1 MASLKLGLLHLAI
14 EHKEPEK
21 NRQQLL
27 AYCREAGERGLQIVA
42 APELCISGYSF
53 ASIEDM
59 APYAETADGPT
70 LRGVAALCKVYSM
83 YACIGLAERDE
94 RSSILYNSA
103 FVIDPQGEIICRYR
117 KINAEFRWA
126 CPGDPAQDNTFL
138 TPWGRIGVL
147 ICSDCYH
154 SLMPRITALR
164 GANLIL
170 VVANWPPV
178 GDLNPVEIW
187 QARAM
192 ENGVFIAVC
201 NRTGVDATMDC
212 RNGYSALISPRG
224 VLNMK
229 KVART
234 SRIAKAS
241 IPLNKAGLLKGGQ
254 RLKQLTA
261 RNCAQMHACYLN
273 RSGFG
278 DISGLLQLPN
288 AGQLQICC
296 HCPGSEEGLLPI
308 FETTETQCK
317 ATPILHVLAP
327 GSYDEADLEGIRT
340 WCATSDE
347 KVVLLRETKRGDLL
361 YRFDGKEQPQCCPW
375 DATYGCQEAEFPFF
389 DCGAARVHLIP
400 GCALHHPEHFLAAAK
415 KGADMAIVFNQKFND
430 KLCLLGGA
438 RTIEQLSVVLASPQ
452 GAGIWMTPQGH
463 QRWQEILAGPGE
475 HCSAVMDT
483 RRTRLKRF
491 QDRIDYHTLLLEPES
506 QIHQTATQTLA

>member
-1 MASLKLGLLHLAI
+1 MASLKLGLLHLDI

-164 GANLIL
+164 AANLIL

-192 ENGVFIAVC
+192 ENGLFVAVC
-201 NRTGVDATMDC
+201 NRTGLDATMDC
-212 RNGYSALISPRG
+212 RKAPSALVSPRG
-224 VLNMK
+224 ALHMK
-229 KVART
+229 KIART
-234 SRIAKAS
+234 SRIAKAC
-241 IPLNKAGLLKGGQ
+241 IPLNREGGFKGGL
-254 RLKQLTA
+254 RLKQIRF
-261 RNCAQMHACYLN
+261 RNCGQMHACYLN

-278 DISGLLQLPN
+278 DLSSLLQLPPV
-288 AGQLQICC
+288 GQLRLFS
-296 HCPGSEEGLLPI
+296 HCPDAATGLLPI
-308 FETTETQCK
+308 FRNIEASGKTTQTLH
-317 ATPILHVLAP
+317 ILPP
-327 GSYDEADLEGIRT
+327 GTYDDTDIDGLRI
-340 WCATSDE
+340 WCAASGQ
-347 KVVLLRETKRGDLL
+347 KVVLLRETEHGPLL
-361 YRFDGKEQPQCCPW
+361 YRFDGKEQPRSCPW
-375 DATYGCQEAEFPFF
+375 DAMYGCEETEFPAF

-400 GCALHHPEHFLAAAK
+400 GSALHHPEHFLAAAK

-438 RTIEQLSVVLASPQ
+438 RTIEQLNVVLASPQ
-452 GAGIWMTPQGH
+452 GAGIWMTPEGH

-475 HCSAVMDT
+475 HCTAVMDT

-491 QDRIDYHTLLLEPES
+491 QDRIDYHTLLLESDRQP
-506 QIHQTATQTLA
+506 QQTVEQPFA